1 MDSVRFQ
8 LTLEQVESLVSKGAV
23 QEIPLQ
29 DLTPGFYSP
38 VFVRP
43 KRNSGK
49 WRLIHDLKEFNSS
62 YLEQPPYFRLL
73 TVPSA
78 MRLLEPSDYMVSLDL
93 QDAYLHI
100 PIHLADRRYLRFV
113 LGGRHFQWNVLPF
126 GISSAPWLFTRV
138 TQPIVQFLHELQVQF
153 LMYLDDGFAHNPSPS
168 ILEAQQDLVIHLL
181 RRLGWLVNLE
191 KSDLVPTTSLQYL
204 GAILDTVAFK
214 AFVPKERMTRLAPLM
229 TRALSEPLSLRQW
242 QRILGLLTSAQDL
255 TIRGRLML
263 RPLQVFL
270 NEHVRETHCHH
281 PISLPPH
288 LRHFLTWWQVDDN
301 VLKGVPLRT
310 PLPTSHLFVDASTQ
324 GWGAHLG
331 SDQTAGTW
339 SATQQDRHI
348 NVLELDAVRLAI
360 LHWSVP
366 LRHQTLLVHTDSSVA
381 AWTINRQGSTRAT
394 PLLDLTLRLFEL
406 VDRLCLSIRAVH
418 IPGAK
423 NVLADVLSR
432 PDAPPSTEWQ
442 LNPRTF
448 QSLCLQFGR
457 PMLDLFATRLNC
469 QLPIYV
475 SPVPDPA
482 AWAIDALSL
491 EWEGMDAYAFPP
503 PAVLAQVVAK
513 LQTTKSIRLLLVA
526 PMWPARPWGLRNSG
540 YSKRVAS
547 ALASSQRKTTQ
558 KLYDFQWGSFSSFCE
573 DNGVEAGSATLPQ
586 IADYLVHLRNVR
598 GLKASSINTNLAAI
612 MSVIR
617 KRSPGLDISV
627 LRELIKSFR
636 QAEGRRKPRAPEWDL
651 AVVLDHLK
659 SDFYE
664 PLEEAPLLRVTV
676 KTTFLVA
683 MASAARISELHALQA
698 DLLRFEATDGGSA
711 SLGLAPDFVCKNQQ
725 ADELGRTFHIPS
737 LGPLVDPTEEGA
749 LSLCPVRA
757 LRVYTDRTRSLR
769 QGRRRLFLPHSQRSK
784 REIDRRALGVYLRSA
799 IIEAYKGQD
808 RPLPTR
814 TNPHEIR
821 AVSATMAYHRNI
833 AVADIMAGCFWKSG
847 LVFANHYLRT
857 LSNEDLAGISRLGP
871 QVFAQQRTG
880 DPYPLIR
887 RGAAPL

>member
-1 MDSVRFQ
+1 M
-8 LTLEQVESLVSKGAV
+8 
-23 QEIPLQ
+23 
-29 DLTPGFYSP
+29 
-38 VFVRP
+38 
-43 KRNSGK
+43 
-49 WRLIHDLKEFNSS
+49 
-62 YLEQPPYFRLL
+62 
-73 TVPSA
+73 
-78 MRLLEPSDYMVSLDL
+78 
-93 QDAYLHI
+93 
-100 PIHLADRRYLRFV
+100 
-113 LGGRHFQWNVLPF
+113 
-126 GISSAPWLFTRV
+126 
-138 TQPIVQFLHELQVQF
+138 
-153 LMYLDDGFAHNPSPS
+153 
-168 ILEAQQDLVIHLL
+168 
-181 RRLGWLVNLE
+181 
-191 KSDLVPTTSLQYL
+191 
-204 GAILDTVAFK
+204 
-214 AFVPKERMTRLAPLM
+214 
-229 TRALSEPLSLRQW
+229 
-242 QRILGLLTSAQDL
+242 
-255 TIRGRLML
+255 
-263 RPLQVFL
+263 
-270 NEHVRETHCHH
+270 
-281 PISLPPH
+281 
-288 LRHFLTWWQVDDN
+288 
-301 VLKGVPLRT
+301 
-310 PLPTSHLFVDASTQ
+310 
-324 GWGAHLG
+324 AHLG

-339 SATQQDRHI
+339 SAAQQDRHI

-360 LHWSVP
+360 LHWSIP

-482 AWAIDALSL
+482 AWAVDALSL

-757 LRVYTDRTRSLR
+757 FRVYTDRTRSLR

-833 AVADIMAGCFWKSG
+833 TVADIMAGCFWKSG

-880 DPYPLIR
+880 GPYPLIR

>member
-1 MDSVRFQ
+1 M
-8 LTLEQVESLVSKGAV
+8 
-23 QEIPLQ
+23 
-29 DLTPGFYSP
+29 
-38 VFVRP
+38 
-43 KRNSGK
+43 
-49 WRLIHDLKEFNSS
+49 
-62 YLEQPPYFRLL
+62 
-73 TVPSA
+73 
-78 MRLLEPSDYMVSLDL
+78 
-93 QDAYLHI
+93 
-100 PIHLADRRYLRFV
+100 
-113 LGGRHFQWNVLPF
+113 
-126 GISSAPWLFTRV
+126 
-138 TQPIVQFLHELQVQF
+138 
-153 LMYLDDGFAHNPSPS
+153 
-168 ILEAQQDLVIHLL
+168 
-181 RRLGWLVNLE
+181 
-191 KSDLVPTTSLQYL
+191 
-204 GAILDTVAFK
+204 
-214 AFVPKERMTRLAPLM
+214 
-229 TRALSEPLSLRQW
+229 
-242 QRILGLLTSAQDL
+242 
-255 TIRGRLML
+255 
-263 RPLQVFL
+263 
-270 NEHVRETHCHH
+270 
-281 PISLPPH
+281 
-288 LRHFLTWWQVDDN
+288 
-301 VLKGVPLRT
+301 
-310 PLPTSHLFVDASTQ
+310 
-324 GWGAHLG
+324 
-331 SDQTAGTW
+331 
-339 SATQQDRHI
+339 
-348 NVLELDAVRLAI
+348 
-360 LHWSVP
+360 
-366 LRHQTLLVHTDSSVA
+366 
-381 AWTINRQGSTRAT
+381 INRQGSTRAT

-406 VDRLCLSIRAVH
+406 VDRLCLSIHAVH

-482 AWAIDALSL
+482 AWAVDALSL
-491 EWEGMDAYAFPP
+491 ESSGSSTGSGQASDHQVHQTASGGSHVACPALVRFPSQTLSAGSRSDPSPEGPSHKQAKRPCSRKPSGIRSAR
-503 PAVLAQVVAK
+503 LACIQ
-513 LQTTKSIRLLLVA
+513 R
-526 PMWPARPWGLRNSG
+526 GLRNSG

-664 PLEEAPLLRVTV
+664 PLEEVPLLRVTV
-676 KTTFLVA
+676 KATLLVA

-698 DLLRFEATDGGSA
+698 DLLRFEATDGGFA
-711 SLGLAPDFVCKNQQ
+711 
-725 ADELGRTFHIPS
+725 S

-757 LRVYTDRTRSLR
+757 LRVYTDRTRSLSR
-769 QGRRRLFLPHSQRSK
+769 GRRRLFLPHSQRSK

-833 AVADIMAGCFWKSG
+833 AVADIMVGCFWKSG

-880 DPYPLIR
+880 GPYPLIR

>member
-73 TVPSA
+73 TVPSV

-100 PIHLADRRYLRFV
+100 PIHLADCRYLHFV

-168 ILEAQQDLVIHLL
+168 ILEAQRDLVIHLL

-214 AFVPKERMTRLAPLM
+214 DFVPKERMTRLPPLM

-270 NEHVRETHCHH
+270 NEHVRETHCLH

-301 VLKGVPLRT
+301 MLKGVPLRT

-339 SATQQDRHI
+339 SAAQQDRHI

-366 LRHQTLLVHTDSSVA
+366 LRHQTLLVHTNSSVA
-381 AWTINRQGSTRAT
+381 AWTINRQGSTRVT

-418 IPGAK
+418 ISGAK
-423 NVLADVLSR
+423 NVLTDVLSR

-469 QLPIYV
+469 QFPIYV

-482 AWAIDALSL
+482 AWAVDALSL

-513 LQTTKSIRLLLVA
+513 LQTTKSIRLLQVA

-547 ALASSQRKTTQ
+547 ALASSHRKTTQ

-617 KRSPGLDISV
+617 KRSPGLDVSV

-636 QAEGRRKPRAPEWDL
+636 QAEGRCKPRAPEWDL

-664 PLEEAPLLRVTV
+664 PLEEVPLLRVMV

-698 DLLRFEATDGGSA
+698 NLLRFEATDGGSA

-737 LGPLVDPTEEGA
+737 LGPLV
-749 LSLCPVRA
+749 RA

-769 QGRRRLFLPHSQRSK
+769 RGRRRLFLPHSQRSK

-814 TNPHEIR
+814 TNPHKIR

>member
-29 DLTPGFYSP
+29 DRTPGFYSP

-43 KRNSGK
+43 KRSSGK

-100 PIHLADRRYLRFV
+100 PIHLADR
-113 LGGRHFQWNVLPF
+113 
-126 GISSAPWLFTRV
+126 SSSTNSRSNSLCTWT
-138 TQPIVQFLHELQVQF
+138 I
-153 LMYLDDGFAHNPSPS
+153 GFAHNPSPS
-168 ILEAQQDLVIHLL
+168 ILEAQWDLVIHLL

-270 NEHVRETHCHH
+270 NEHVRETHCLH

-482 AWAIDALSL
+482 AWAVDALSL

-513 LQTTKSIRLLLVA
+513 LQNTKSIRLLLVA

-540 YSKRVAS
+540 YSKRVA
-547 ALASSQRKTTQ
+547 SQRKTTQ

-617 KRSPGLDISV
+617 KRSLGLDISV

-636 QAEGRRKPRAPEWDL
+636 QAEGRG
-651 AVVLDHLK
+651 
-659 SDFYE
+659 
-664 PLEEAPLLRVTV
+664 LLSGIWQWSL
-676 KTTFLVA
+676 TTSSQIFMSLWKRLP
-683 MASAARISELHALQA
+683 S
-698 DLLRFEATDGGSA
+698 SA
-711 SLGLAPDFVCKNQQ
+711 S
-725 ADELGRTFHIPS
+725 R
-737 LGPLVDPTEEGA
+737 
-749 LSLCPVRA
+749 
-757 LRVYTDRTRSLR
+757 
-769 QGRRRLFLPHSQRSK
+769 
-784 REIDRRALGVYLRSA
+784 
-799 IIEAYKGQD
+799 
-808 RPLPTR
+808 
-814 TNPHEIR
+814 
-821 AVSATMAYHRNI
+821 
-833 AVADIMAGCFWKSG
+833 
-847 LVFANHYLRT
+847 
-857 LSNEDLAGISRLGP
+857 
-871 QVFAQQRTG
+871 
-880 DPYPLIR
+880 
-887 RGAAPL
+887 